1 MIGAASIIETDCNV
15 DFDEPVGYRESKYA
29 TPRERAESL
38 GNLGGGLAIATTEK
52 ASAPRELQ
60 KAKIENK
67 KTEALSFVAF
77 KGNANRIDGK
87 SVGEAAPRK
96 SDEADGKSAPTFRGS
111 DVSGVQ
117 KSSIPTTGGR
127 TLLGTNNSIT
137 EGSGYPNA
145 NSASAVLGFESR
157 QSKIGDKY
165 SKKKNAATAF
175 TGTGNKLL

>member
-1 MIGAASIIETDCNV
+1 M
-15 DFDEPVGYRESKYA
+15 
-29 TPRERAESL
+29 
-38 GNLGGGLAIATTEK
+38 
-52 ASAPRELQ
+52 
-60 KAKIENK
+60 KIENK
-67 KTEALSFVAF
+67 NTEALSFVAF

-165 SKKKNAATAF
+165 SKKKDYNNKKNNNLGDSKATQDF
-175 TGTGNKLL
+175 EKLDNYIICKNCNGNGTVKSIYNFMVLERDCEVCLIINIVIIIVLIIMLYINH